1 MNMKLEEFVNSFADQ
16 FEVTEKDEISAQTEF
31 KMLDE
36 WDSMIG
42 LSVIGMVFNT
52 YNVKISGEDINNA
65 VTIVDLFELVQSKSE
80 IE

>member
-42 LSVIGMVFNT
+42 LSVIGMVFNS
-52 YNVKISGEDINNA
+52 YKVKISGEDINNA

>member
-1 MNMKLEEFVNSFADQ
+1 MKLEEFVNSFADQ
-16 FEVTEKDEISAQTEF
+16 FEVTERDVISAQTEF

-52 YNVKISGEDINNA
+52 YKVKISGEDINNA

>member
-1 MNMKLEEFVNSFADQ
+1 MKLEEFVNSFADQ
-16 FEVTEKDEISAQTEF
+16 FEVTAKDAISAQTEF

-52 YNVKISGEDINNA
+52 YKVKISGEDINNA

>member
-1 MNMKLEEFVNSFADQ
+1 MKLEEFVNSFADQ
-16 FEVTEKDEISAQTEF
+16 FELTEKDEISAQTEF

-42 LSVIGMVFNT
+42 LSVIGMVFNS
-52 YNVKISGEDINNA
+52 YKVKISGEDINNA

>member
-1 MNMKLEEFVNSFADQ
+1 MKLEEFVNSFADQ

-52 YNVKISGEDINNA
+52 YKVKISGEDINNA

>member
-1 MNMKLEEFVNSFADQ
+1 MKLEEFVNSFADQ
-16 FEVTEKDEISAQTEF
+16 FEVTERDVISAQTEF
-31 KMLDE
+31 KMLEE

-42 LSVIGMVFNT
+42 LSVIGMVFNS
-52 YNVKISGEDINNA
+52 YKVKISGEDINNA

>member
-1 MNMKLEEFVNSFADQ
+1 MKLEEFVNRFAEQ
-16 FEVTEKDEISAQTEF
+16 FEMTDHNEISANTDF

-52 YNVKISGEDINNA
+52 YKVKISGEDINKA

>member
-1 MNMKLEEFVNSFADQ
+1 MKLEEFVNSFADQ

-42 LSVIGMVFNT
+42 LSVIGMVFNS
-52 YNVKISGEDINNA
+52 YKVKISGEDINNA

>member
-52 YNVKISGEDINNA
+52 YKVKISGEDINNA

>member
-1 MNMKLEEFVNSFADQ
+1 MKLEEFVNSFADQ
-16 FEVTEKDEISAQTEF
+16 FEVTERDVISAQTEF

-42 LSVIGMVFNT
+42 LSVIGMVFNS
-52 YNVKISGEDINNA
+52 YKVKISGEDINNA

>member
-1 MNMKLEEFVNSFADQ
+1 MKLEEFVNSFADQ
-16 FEVTEKDEISAQTEF
+16 FEVTERDEISAQTEF

-52 YNVKISGEDINNA
+52 YKVKISGEDINNA

>member
-42 LSVIGMVFNT
+42 LSVIGMVFNS
-52 YNVKISGEDINNA
+52 YKVKISGEDINKA

>member
-1 MNMKLEEFVNSFADQ
+1 MKLEEFVNSFADQ
-16 FEVTEKDEISAQTEF
+16 FEVTERDVISAQTEF
-31 KMLDE
+31 KMLEE

-52 YNVKISGEDINNA
+52 YKVKISGEDINNA

>member
-1 MNMKLEEFVNSFADQ
+1 MKLEEFVNSFADQ
-16 FEVTEKDEISAQTEF
+16 FELTEKDEISAQTEF

-65 VTIVDLFELVQSKSE
+65 VTIVNLFELVQSKSE

>member
-16 FEVTEKDEISAQTEF
+16 FEVTERDVISAQTEF
-31 KMLDE
+31 KMLEE

-42 LSVIGMVFNT
+42 LSVIGMVFNS
-52 YNVKISGEDINNA
+52 YKVKISGEDINNA

>member
-1 MNMKLEEFVNSFADQ
+1 MKLEEFVNSFADQ
-16 FEVTEKDEISAQTEF
+16 FELTEKDEISAQTEF

-52 YNVKISGEDINNA
+52 YKVKISGEDINNA

>member
-1 MNMKLEEFVNSFADQ
+1 MKLEEFVNRFAEQ
-16 FEVTEKDEISAQTEF
+16 FEMTDQNEISANTDF

-52 YNVKISGEDINNA
+52 YKVKISGEDINKA